1 MGYFHEIWKI
11 FKKNLKKNL
20 KNLKK
25 FKKLKNRKIILDF
38 EKELYLAR
46 SASSGWVPPCF
57 FIFLRFFSKKAL
69 FYELISK
76 VSETF
81 KSFRKHCLVQN
92 FV

>member
-46 SASSGWVPPCF
+46 SATSPWVPPCF
-57 FIFLRFFSKKAL
+57 FYIFAFFLQKG
-69 FYELISK
+69 
-76 VSETF
+76 TF
-81 KSFRKHCLVQN
+81 L
-92 FV
+92 

>member
-46 SASSGWVPPCF
+46 SATSPWVPPCF
-57 FIFLRFFSKKAL
+57 FIFLRFFYKKAL

-81 KSFRKHCLVQN
+81 KSSRKHCLVQN